1 MRQCPSIRHG
11 ISADF
16 SLWIGVRII
25 QCGVCTLSL
34 MLESKLDCFLFR
46 RVWFGL
52 LHTSEVITGKS
63 QTEAYQ
69 RSQYIKA
76 VV

>member
-1 MRQCPSIRHG
+1 MRKCPSILHV
-11 ISADF
+11 ISAGF

-34 MLESKLDCFLFR
+34 MLENILDCFLFR
-46 RVWFGL
+46 RIWLGL
-52 LHTSEVITGKS
+52 LHTGEVITGKS